1 MLNSVY
7 WYRRDKCDFKKQN
20 KKKQVGIISL
30 SISHQLK
37 LYELKMAL
45 IDYYCIS
52 VKLYVPVQRIVKF
65 LLRIAASNDFI
76 CHVMY
81 PQKTL
86 VF

>member
-7 WYRRDKCDFKKQN
+7 WYRRDKCN
-20 KKKQVGIISL
+20 LKKKKRIIIGIISL

-52 VKLYVPVQRIVKF
+52 VKLYVPVQRIVK
-65 LLRIAASNDFI
+65 LLLHIAASNDFI
-76 CHVMY
+76 CHVMD
-81 PQKTL
+81 P
-86 VF
+86 